1 MPAYNRQ
8 LEDEDGNII
17 YPQITGDNI
26 PNSAV
31 TASKIDF
38 STMPGNYSSTE
49 VDTGYT
55 WVDGKHIYKKTVSC
69 GAMPNATAKTVNHGI
84 SNLYRVLK
92 VEGYAYDPSGT
103 GTMVPLPMPST
114 HPDYDIQVAVKATV
128 IEFANNANRSNYSES
143 YVTLYYTKSS

>member
-38 STMPGNYSSTE
+38 STMPGNYSLTE

-55 WVDGKHIYKKTVSC
+55 WVDGKHIYKKTVDC
-69 GAMPNATAKTVNHGI
+69 GALPNATTKNVIHNI
-84 SNLYRVLK
+84 SGLYRVIK
-92 VEGYAYDPSGT
+92 IEGYAYNGS
-103 GTMVPLPMPST
+103 VIEPLPMCT
-114 HPDYDIQVAVKATV
+114 TV
-128 IEFANNANRSNYSES
+128 SSYNVEVNVGTNYVVLVTDANRSNYTES